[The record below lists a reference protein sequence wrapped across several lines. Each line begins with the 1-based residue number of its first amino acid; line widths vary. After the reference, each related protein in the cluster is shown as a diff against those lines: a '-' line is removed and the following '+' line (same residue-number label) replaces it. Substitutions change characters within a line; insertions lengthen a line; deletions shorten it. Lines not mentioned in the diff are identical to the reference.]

1 MPGRKFFIPLVILA
15 LWFGGRAWYFSPN
28 VGAEE
33 IATNFSAVRA
43 DGKAFT
49 LKELR
54 GGYVLLDFWGSWCG
68 PCRRESPELVN
79 LHAAT
84 KDRLT
89 IVSVAIERDSAAWR
103 RARTKDNR
111 SWPYQVMDQTDSF
124 KFLAGNVAGLYGVR
138 QVPTNFL
145 IGPDGVVLGV
155 NLPLGE
161 VAALLKSRESGVGR
175 RKYVSSWKPSICDN
189 SFVFKRLYT

>member
-1 MPGRKFFIPLVILA
+1 MKIPGRKFFIPLVLLA

-33 IATNFSAVRA
+33 TAADFTAVRA
-43 DGKAFT
+43 DGQPFA
-49 LKELR
+49 LQDLR

-68 PCRRESPELVN
+68 PCRRESPELVALN
-79 LHAAT
+79 AST

-89 IVSVAIERDSAAWR
+89 IVSIAIERDSSAWQ
-103 RARTKDNR
+103 RAITKDRRN
-111 SWPYQVMDQTDSF
+111 WPYQVMDKTKNF
-124 KFLAGNVAGLYGVR
+124 KFLEGNVAGIYGVR

-155 NLPLGE
+155 N
-161 VAALLKSRESGVGR
+161 
-175 RKYVSSWKPSICDN
+175 VSLTKIPSLI
-189 SFVFKRLYT
+189 KE